1 MSVSLEKGLFEG
13 FSYLQSIVTQKVQ
26 PETARSQLHVLR
38 ERHPDLSMDLFFQEE
53 PYDRSI
59 HYDLLLHEVDEGSLS
74 LSFCPEQTL
83 PWPLRGVHSSREQDL
98 VRINDVL
105 LTVGDAIA
113 QMDFIWNEHA
123 IATQL
128 IDKGL
133 IFQEL
138 QENPVDLTEVE
149 LQAAMNDFRIMHQL
163 FTAAA
168 TQQWMKNRGLTHERF
183 ESLVEDS
190 ASVAKLRKQV
200 TTGKVE
206 AYFLQHQSKFESA
219 QVVYAILSNWQSAQN
234 MFESMTQQQVSF
246 YEALEKL
253 LAENPQHII
262 EQSLLQ
268 RSYCQDWPLPKDKI
282 FATSTGE
289 VLDPMET
296 EKGFALIKVISRI
309 SATLTPDIEMMIR
322 ELLFEE
328 WLEDKR
334 QAASVEWYWG

>member
-13 FSYLQSIVTQKVQ
+13 FNYLQSIVTENVQ
-26 PETARSQLHVLR
+26 PDTARSQLHVLR
-38 ERHPDLSMDLFFQEE
+38 EHHPNLNMDLFFQEE

-59 HYDLLLHEVDEGSLS
+59 HYDLLLHEVGLGSLS

-83 PWPLRGVHSSREQDL
+83 PWSLRGAHSSREQDL
-98 VRINDVL
+98 VRVNDIL

-113 QMDFIWNEHA
+113 QMDFIWNERA
-123 IATQL
+123 MATQL

-133 IFQEL
+133 IFQAV
-138 QENPVDLTEVE
+138 QENPVELTEAE

-163 FTAAA
+163 FTAET
-168 TQQWMKNRGLTHERF
+168 TQRWMKDRGLTHERF

-200 TTGKVE
+200 TAGKVE
-206 AYFLQHQSKFESA
+206 AYFQQHQSIFESA
-219 QVVYAILSNWQSAQN
+219 QVIYVILSEWQSAQN

-246 YEALEKL
+246 YEALEKQ
-253 LAENPQHII
+253 LASNPQHIV

-268 RSYCQDWPLPKDKI
+268 RTYCQDWPLPKDKI
-282 FATSTGE
+282 FAASIGE
-289 VLDPMET
+289 FLDPIET
-296 EKGFALIKVISRI
+296 ENGFALVKVISRI

-322 ELLFEE
+322 EILFEE

>member
-13 FSYLQSIVTQKVQ
+13 FNYLQSIVTQKVQ
-26 PETARSQLHVLR
+26 PDTARSQLHVLR
-38 ERHPDLSMDLFFQEE
+38 EHHPDLSVDLLFQEE

-59 HYDLLLHEVDEGSLS
+59 HYDLLLHEVGLGSLS

-98 VRINDVL
+98 VKVNDL
-105 LTVGDAIA
+105 LITVGDAIA
-113 QMDFIWNEHA
+113 QMDFILNEHA
-123 IATQL
+123 LATQI
-128 IDKGL
+128 IDQGL

-138 QENPVDLTEVE
+138 QENPIDLTDAE

-163 FTAAA
+163 FTADA
-168 TQQWMKNRGLTHERF
+168 TQQWMKERGLTHERF
-183 ESLVEDS
+183 EALVKDY

-200 TTGKVE
+200 TAERVE
-206 AYFLQHQSKFESA
+206 VYFQQHQSKFESA
-219 QVVYAILSNWQSAQN
+219 QVVYVILSDWQSAQN

-253 LAENPQHII
+253 LVDNLQHII

-268 RSYCQDWPLPKDKI
+268 RTYCQDWPLPKDKI
-282 FATSTGE
+282 FAASIGE
-289 VLDPMET
+289 VLEPIKIDT
-296 EKGFALIKVISRI
+296 GFALIKVINRNA
-309 SATLTPDIEMMIR
+309 ATLTPDIEMMIQH
-322 ELLFEE
+322 LLFQE
-328 WLEDKR
+328 WLGDKR